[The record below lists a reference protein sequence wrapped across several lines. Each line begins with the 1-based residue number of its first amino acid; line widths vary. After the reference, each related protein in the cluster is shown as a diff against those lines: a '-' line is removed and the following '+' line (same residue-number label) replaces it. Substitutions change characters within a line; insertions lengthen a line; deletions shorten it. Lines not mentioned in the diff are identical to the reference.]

1 MGKQNKTMSEQKV
14 QQPVKFGTFLGVFT
28 PSVLTILGVMMYL
41 RFGWVL
47 GNLGLP
53 LTLLTVVLA
62 SGITFITGL
71 SASAIATNMKVGI
84 GGEYYMISRSLGV
97 QLGGAIG
104 IPLFLSRTL
113 SLTLY
118 AFGLAESIAPFWPAE
133 WGVPPVQIMAAL
145 IIIFATIVAGKSANL
160 SLKMQIPIMVAVVIS
175 VIALFSGVLT
185 GGFHAPEMVPNY
197 HRSAPEGF
205 WFVFAVFFPAV
216 TGFTAGIGMSGDL
229 KDSKKSIPKGTILAV
244 ITGTVVYLLIL
255 IALAFTSKVDGA
267 MMAKLDTSAPPI
279 WSKIAFFGMVLIYPG
294 LWGAILSSAFGSI
307 LGGPRVLQALSLDK
321 IAPKFLGRT
330 SSTGQPTIATW
341 ITGGIALLAVTL
353 GDLNAVGRWVTIF
366 FLTLYIAI
374 NLSAVI
380 EKLVGDVSY
389 RPTIRVHW
397 IVSLIG
403 SIGAGIVMYLINPLA
418 CVIAISLELMI
429 YWYLKRKALKSSWGD
444 VRAGLWSSIAR
455 IALIKLKEKN
465 TQARNWRPN
474 ILLFSSNPTR
484 LMRLTKV
491 ANWFNQN
498 KGIVTVCRTLVGNVG
513 DSNVDTNAIQSEMEQ
528 ALVNQKITAFPE
540 VHIVPDFEKGIIG
553 IVQANGFA
561 GMHSN
566 TVMFG
571 WTHGIDR
578 IQRLL
583 RITRIVSEMKRN
595 IIFAYVPEME
605 KSSTHN
611 RIDVW
616 WRGMQKNGDMML
628 LLAHLLNANTEW
640 RQAKLYLR
648 TIVSGKAEQKT
659 MNEKLKTL
667 INESRILA
675 ESDVILNNNNEDVIE
690 LMHKTSKN
698 SDIVFVGLAQPEL
711 NHELEYAERLE
722 KLIIGFKATILV
734 RNGESTHG
742 ELIE

>member
-1 MGKQNKTMSEQKV
+1 MSEQIV
-14 QQPVKFGTFLGVFT
+14 PQPVKFGTFLGVFT

-62 SGITFITGL
+62 SSITFITGL
-71 SASAIATNMKVGI
+71 SASAISTNMKVGI
-84 GGEYYMISRSLGV
+84 GGEYYMISRSLGI

-104 IPLFLSRTL
+104 IPLFLCRTL

-118 AFGLAESIAPFWPAE
+118 AFGLAESIAPFWPAD
-133 WGVPPVQIMAAL
+133 WGAPPVQLMAAL
-145 IIIFATIVAGKSANL
+145 IIIFATAVAGKSANI
-160 SLKMQIPIMVAVVIS
+160 SLKMQIPIMALVGLS
-175 VIALFSGVLT
+175 LIALFTGVLT
-185 GGFHAPEMVPNY
+185 GGFQAPEMVTNY

-255 IALAFTSKVDGA
+255 TALSVTSKVDGA
-267 MMAKLDTSAPPI
+267 MMAQIDTSAPPI
-279 WSKIAFFGMVLIYPG
+279 WSKIAFLGMVLVYPG

-321 IAPKFLGRT
+321 IAPKALGRT
-330 SSTGQPTIATW
+330 SKTGQPTIATW
-341 ITGGIALLAVTL
+341 VTGGIALLAVTL

-389 RPTIRVHW
+389 RPTIKVHW
-397 IVSLIG
+397 IISLFG
-403 SIGAGIVMYLINPLA
+403 CFGAGIVMFLINPIA
-418 CVIAISLELMI
+418 CVIAISLELII

-444 VRAGLWSSIAR
+444 VRAGLWGSIAR
-455 IALIKLKEKN
+455 IALIKLKEKDS
-465 TQARNWRPN
+465 QARNWRPN

-484 LMRLTKV
+484 LMKLTRL

-498 KGIVTVCRTLVGNVG
+498 KGIVTVCRTLVGDIGDANV
-513 DSNVDTNAIQSEMEQ
+513 NTNAMQIEMEQ
-528 ALVNQKITAFPE
+528 ELARAKITAFPE
-540 VHIVPDFEKGIIG
+540 VNIIPDFEAGIMGII
-553 IVQANGFA
+553 QANGIA

-566 TVMFG
+566 TIMFG
-571 WTHGIDR
+571 WTKGVDR

-583 RITRIVSEMKRN
+583 RIVRIVSEMKRN
-595 IIFAYVPEME
+595 SILAYIPEIE
-605 KSSTHN
+605 NSSTHHN
-611 RIDVW
+611 CIDVW

-628 LLAHLLNANTEW
+628 LLAHLLNLNTEW
-640 RQAKLYLR
+640 RQAKLRLR
-648 TIVSGKAEQKT
+648 TIVSTKEDQIL
-659 MNEKLKTL
+659 MNKKLNAL
-667 INESRILA
+667 IDESRISA
-675 ESDVILNNNNEDVIE
+675 ESNVILNNNNENVIE
-690 LMHKTSKN
+690 LMHKSSK
-698 SDIVFVGLAQPEL
+698 DADLVFIGLGLPEL
-711 NHELEYAERLE
+711 NKEIEFAENLD
-722 KLIIGFKATILV
+722 KLVTGFNSAILV
-734 RNGESTHG
+734 RNAESTEG
-742 ELIE
+742 ELIK

>member
-1 MGKQNKTMSEQKV
+1 MSEQTLP
-14 QQPVKFGTFLGVFT
+14 QPIKFGTFLGVFT

-62 SGITFITGL
+62 SSITFITGL
-71 SASAIATNMKVGI
+71 SASAISTNMKVGI
-84 GGEYYMISRSLGV
+84 GGEYYMISRSLGL

-104 IPLFLSRTL
+104 IPLFLCRTF

-133 WGVPPVQIMAAL
+133 WGVPPIQIMAAL
-145 IIIFATIVAGKSANL
+145 IILFTTAVAGKSANL
-160 SLKMQIPIMVAVVIS
+160 SLKMQVPIMAAVGIS

-185 GGFHAPEMVPNY
+185 GGFHAPEMVPHY
-197 HRSAPEGF
+197 ERSAPEGF

-216 TGFTAGIGMSGDL
+216 TGFSAGIGMSGDL
-229 KDSKKSIPKGTILAV
+229 KDSKKSIPKGTILA
-244 ITGTVVYLLIL
+244 ILTGTLVYILIL
-255 IALAFTSKVDGA
+255 TALAVTAKVDGA
-267 MMAKLDTSAPPI
+267 TMAKIDTSAPPV
-279 WSKIAFFGMVLIYPG
+279 WSKIAFFGMVLVYPG

-321 IAPKFLGRT
+321 IAPKALGRT
-330 SSTGQPTIATW
+330 SKTGQPTIATW
-341 ITGGIALLAVTL
+341 VTGGIALMAVAL

-397 IVSLIG
+397 AISLFG
-403 SIGAGIVMYLINPLA
+403 CIGAGIVMFLINPVA
-418 CVIAISLELMI
+418 CVVAISLELLI
-429 YWYLKRKALKSSWGD
+429 YWYLKSKALKGSWGD

-455 IALIKLKEKN
+455 FALIKLKAK
-465 TQARNWRPN
+465 QSHARNWRPN
-474 ILLFSSNPTR
+474 ILLFSSNPSKLMDLTR
-484 LMRLTKV
+484 I

-498 KGIVTVCRTLVGNVG
+498 KGIVTVCRTIVGEFG
-513 DSNVDTNAIQSEMEQ
+513 DDNVDTKAMQLEMEQ
-528 ALVNQKITAFPE
+528 ELASQKITAFPE
-540 VHIVPDFEKGIIG
+540 VNIIPDFEGGVMGIA
-553 IVQANGFA
+553 QSNGFA
-561 GMHSN
+561 GMQSN

-571 WTHGIDR
+571 WTHQAEGIK
-578 IQRLL
+578 RLL
-583 RITRIVSEMKRN
+583 RMVRVFSKMKKN
-595 IIFAYVPEME
+595 SILAYVPEKE

-611 RIDVW
+611 LIDVW

-628 LLAHLLNANTEW
+628 LLAHLLNLNTEW
-640 RQAKLYLR
+640 RHAKLRLR
-648 TIVSGKAEQKT
+648 TIVTTEEEQVV

-667 INESRILA
+667 LTESRMTA
-675 ESDVILNNNNEDVIE
+675 ESAVILNKNNENVAD
-690 LMHKTSKN
+690 LMHRSSKDA
-698 SDIVFVGLAQPEL
+698 DIVFLGMALPEVSHDIEFAKKL
-711 NHELEYAERLE
+711 N
-722 KLIIGFKATILV
+722 KLVTGFSSTILV
-734 RNGESTHG
+734 RNAESTQG

>member
-1 MGKQNKTMSEQKV
+1 MAEQTV
-14 QQPVKFGTFLGVFT
+14 PRPVKFGTFLGVFT

-62 SGITFITGL
+62 SSITFITGL
-71 SASAIATNMKVGI
+71 SASAISTNMKVGI
-84 GGEYYMISRSLGV
+84 GGEYYMISRSLGI

-104 IPLFLSRTL
+104 IPLFLCRTL

-133 WGVPPVQIMAAL
+133 WGIPPIQLMAAL
-145 IIIFATIVAGKSANL
+145 IILITTAIAGKSANL
-160 SLKMQIPIMVAVVIS
+160 SLKMQIPIMAAVGIS

-185 GGFHAPEMVPNY
+185 GGFQAPEMVPNY
-197 HRSAPEGF
+197 QRSAPEGF

-216 TGFTAGIGMSGDL
+216 TGFSAGIGMSGDL
-229 KDSKKSIPKGTILAV
+229 KDSKKSIPKGTILA
-244 ITGTVVYLLIL
+244 ILTGTLVYVLIL
-255 IALAFTSKVDGA
+255 IALSVTSKVDGE
-267 MMAKLDTSAPPI
+267 MMAKIDPSAPPI
-279 WSKIAFFGMVLIYPG
+279 WSKIALFGMVLIYPG

-307 LGGPRVLQALSLDK
+307 LGGPRVLQALALDK
-321 IAPKFLGRT
+321 IAPKNLGRT
-330 SSTGQPTIATW
+330 SRTGQPTIATW
-341 ITGGIALLAVTL
+341 VTGGIALLAVAL

-366 FLTLYIAI
+366 FLTLYVAI

-389 RPTIRVHW
+389 RPTIKVHW
-397 IVSLIG
+397 LISLFG
-403 SIGAGIVMYLINPLA
+403 CIGAGVVMFLINPIA
-418 CVIAISLELMI
+418 CVIAIALELMI

-455 IALIKLKEKN
+455 FALIKLKEKHSHP
-465 TQARNWRPN
+465 RNWRPN

-484 LMRLTKV
+484 LMRLTRL

-498 KGIVTVCRTLVGNVG
+498 KGIVTVCRTYVGNIG
-513 DSNVDTNAIQSEMEQ
+513 DDKIDVIKVQQEMEQ
-528 ALVNQKITAFPE
+528 ELSIQKIAAFPE
-540 VHIVPDFEKGIIG
+540 VHIVPDFEAGIMGII
-553 IVQANGFA
+553 QANGFA

-571 WTHGIDR
+571 WTNGIDR
-578 IQRLL
+578 INRLL
-583 RITRIVSEMKRN
+583 RIVRIISQMKRN
-595 IIFAYVPEME
+595 SILAYIPGLE

-616 WRGMQKNGDMML
+616 WRGMEKNGDMML
-628 LLAHLLNANTEW
+628 VLAHLLNLNTEW
-640 RQAKLYLR
+640 RQAKLRLR
-648 TIVSGKAEQKT
+648 TIVSTEEELDP
-659 MNEKLKTL
+659 MCEKLKAL
-667 INESRILA
+667 IVDSRMSV
-675 ESDVILNNNNEDVIE
+675 ETDVILNKNKENVIE
-690 LMHKTSKN
+690 LMHKSSKGA
-698 SDIVFVGLAQPEL
+698 DIVFLGLALPEL
-711 NHELEYAERLE
+711 SNDKEFAERLD
-722 KLIIGFKATILV
+722 KLVVGFNSTILV
-734 RNGESTHG
+734 RNAESTQG

>member
-1 MGKQNKTMSEQKV
+1 
-14 QQPVKFGTFLGVFT
+14 
-28 PSVLTILGVMMYL
+28 MMYL

-62 SGITFITGL
+62 SSITFITGL

-84 GGEYYMISRSLGV
+84 GGEYYMISRSLGI

-104 IPLFLSRTL
+104 IPLFLCRTL

-118 AFGLAESIAPFWPAE
+118 AFGLAESIAPFWPAD

-145 IIIFATIVAGKSANL
+145 IIIFATAIAGKSANF
-160 SLKMQIPIMVAVVIS
+160 SLKMQIPIMVAVGIS
-175 VIALFSGVLT
+175 VIALFAGVFT
-185 GGFHAPEMVPNY
+185 GDFNSPEMVPNY
-197 HRSAPEGF
+197 QRSAPEGF

-229 KDSKKSIPKGTILAV
+229 KDSKKSIPRGTILAV

-255 IALAFTSKVDGA
+255 SALSVTSKVDGE
-267 MMAKLDTSAPPI
+267 MLAKIDASTPPI
-279 WSKIAFFGMVLIYPG
+279 WSKIAFFGMVLVYPG

-321 IAPKFLGRT
+321 IAPKILGRT
-330 SSTGQPTIATW
+330 SRTGQPTIATW
-341 ITGGIALLAVTL
+341 VTGGIALLAVTL

-366 FLTLYIAI
+366 FLTLYVAI

-389 RPTIRVHW
+389 RPTIKVHW
-397 IVSLIG
+397 SISLIG
-403 SIGAGIVMYLINPLA
+403 SIGAGIVMCLINPLA
-418 CVIAISLELMI
+418 CIVAICLELTI
-429 YWYLKRKALKSSWGD
+429 YFYLKRKALKSSWGD
-444 VRAGLWSSIAR
+444 VRAGLWGSIAR
-455 IALIKLKEKN
+455 LALMKLKEKN
-465 TQARNWRPN
+465 THARNWRPN

-484 LMRLTKV
+484 LMRLTRV

-498 KGIVTVCRTLVGNVG
+498 KGIVTVCRTLVGELG
-513 DSNVDTNAIQSEMEQ
+513 DTTVNTTQIQSDMEQ
-528 ALVNQKITAFPE
+528 ELVNQKINAFPE
-540 VHIVPDFEKGIIG
+540 VHIVPNFENGIIG
-553 IVQANGFA
+553 IIQANGFA

-571 WTHGIDR
+571 WTSGAER
-578 IQRLL
+578 IQRLF
-583 RITRIVSEMKRN
+583 RIVRTVSKMKRN
-595 IIFAYVPEME
+595 SILAYVPEME

-628 LLAHLLNANTEW
+628 LFAHLLNANTAW
-640 RQAKLYLR
+640 RHAKLYVR
-648 TIVSGKAEQKT
+648 TIVSSEAEEST

-667 INESRILA
+667 ISESRMA
-675 ESDVILNNNNEDVIE
+675 AASDVILNKNNENVTE
-690 LMHKTSKN
+690 LMQRKSKN
-698 SDIVFVGLAQPEL
+698 ADIVFVGLALPQL
-711 NHELEYAERLE
+711 NDEIEFAE
-722 KLIIGFKATILV
+722 KLDNLVTGFKATILV
-734 RNGESTHG
+734 RNAESTQG

>member
-1 MGKQNKTMSEQKV
+1 MSEKTAINK
-14 QQPVKFGTFLGVFT
+14 PVKFGTFLGVFT

-62 SGITFITGL
+62 SSITFITGL
-71 SASAIATNMKVGI
+71 SASAISTNMKVGI
-84 GGEYYMISRSLGV
+84 GGEYYMISRSLGI

-104 IPLFLSRTL
+104 IPLFLCRTL

-118 AFGLAESIAPFWPAE
+118 SFGLAESIAPFWPAE
-133 WGVPPVQIMAAL
+133 WGVPPVQIMAGL
-145 IIIFATIVAGKSANL
+145 IIVFATAIAGKSANL
-160 SLKMQIPIMVAVVIS
+160 SLKLQVPIMVAVGLS

-185 GGFHAPEMVPNY
+185 GGFHAPEMVANY
-197 HRSAPEGF
+197 QRSAPEGF

-229 KDSKKSIPKGTILAV
+229 RNPKKSIPKGTILAV

-255 IALAFTSKVDGA
+255 TALSVTSKVDGE
-267 MMAKLDTSAPPI
+267 MLAKINTSAPPI
-279 WSKIAFFGMVLIYPG
+279 WSKIAFFGMVLVYPG

-321 IAPKFLGRT
+321 LVPKALSKT
-330 SSTGQPTIATW
+330 SKTGQPTIATW
-341 ITGGIALLAVTL
+341 VTGGIALLAVAL

-374 NLSAVI
+374 NLSAVV

-397 IVSLIG
+397 IISLIG
-403 SIGAGIVMYLINPLA
+403 SIGAGVMMYLINPLA
-418 CVIAISLELMI
+418 CVIAIFIELMI

-455 IALIKLKEKN
+455 FALIKLKDKKSH
-465 TQARNWRPN
+465 ARNWRPN
-474 ILLFSSNPTR
+474 ILLFSSNPER
-484 LMRLTKV
+484 LMKMTRI
-491 ANWFNQN
+491 ANGFNLN

-513 DSNVDTNAIQSEMEQ
+513 DANINIKEMQLEMEKGLADQ
-528 ALVNQKITAFPE
+528 NIRAFPE
-540 VHIVPDFEKGIIG
+540 VNIVPDFEAGIIG
-553 IVQANGFA
+553 IIQANGFA
-561 GMHSN
+561 GMQSN

-571 WTHGIDR
+571 WTNGIDR

-583 RITRIVSEMKRN
+583 RIVRIVSEMKRN
-595 IIFAYVPEME
+595 SILAYLPDTEFL
-605 KSSTHN
+605 SHD

-616 WRGMQKNGDMML
+616 WRGLEKNGDMML
-628 LLAHLLNANTEW
+628 LLAHLLNLNTEW
-640 RQAKLYLR
+640 RHAKLRVR
-648 TIVSGKAEQKT
+648 TIVNSEEEQAT
-659 MNEKLKTL
+659 MNEKLQL
-667 INESRILA
+667 LMSESRISA
-675 ESDVILNNNNEDVIE
+675 ETNVILNKNNDDVIE
-690 LMHKTSKN
+690 LMHRSSKDAN
-698 SDIVFVGLAQPEL
+698 IVFLGLSLPEL
-711 NHELEYAERLE
+711 SSEIEFAERLDR
-722 KLIIGFKATILV
+722 LVVGFNSAILV
-734 RNGESTHG
+734 KNAESEG